1 MHMCICKAQ
10 LSVTISLIS
19 DSIVGYL
26 FSLFHLFAI
35 DASMWK
41 EAFEKAKRIVGS
53 ECEIYAGKSN
63 LEQKRIES
71 DSESSSDVSYSE
83 STDNEDQAKM
93 FKRTED
99 YDTISQPKDIEKE
112 ATEEKES
119 VTNEEKIINEITKL
133 KVKNEGEK

>member
-1 MHMCICKAQ
+1 M
-10 LSVTISLIS
+10 
-19 DSIVGYL
+19 
-26 FSLFHLFAI
+26 FAI

-41 EAFEKAKRIVGS
+41 EAFEKAKKIVGS

-63 LEQKRIES
+63 LEQKRVES

-83 STDNEDQAKM
+83 STDNEDQTKS

-99 YDTISQPKDIEKE
+99 CDAISQQKDAKKQT
-112 ATEEKES
+112 TEEKVV
-119 VTNEEKIINEITKL
+119 VTNEEKIIGEIAKL

>member
-1 MHMCICKAQ
+1 M
-10 LSVTISLIS
+10 
-19 DSIVGYL
+19 L
-26 FSLFHLFAI
+26 FYLFAI
-35 DASMWK
+35 DASIWK
-41 EAFEKAKRIVGS
+41 EAFEKAKKIVGS

-71 DSESSSDVSYSE
+71 DSETSSDVSYSE
-83 STDNEDQAKM
+83 STDNEDQTKS

-99 YDTISQPKDIEKE
+99 CDASPQQKDIKKE
-112 ATEEKES
+112 MTEEKDI

>member
-1 MHMCICKAQ
+1 M
-10 LSVTISLIS
+10 
-19 DSIVGYL
+19 
-26 FSLFHLFAI
+26 LFHLFSI

-63 LEQKRIES
+63 LEQKRVES

-99 YDTISQPKDIEKE
+99 CDTISHQKDIEKE
-112 ATEEKES
+112 ATEEKGS
-119 VTNEEKIINEITKL
+119 VTNEEKMISEITKL
-133 KVKNEGEK
+133 KVKNEDEK

>member
-1 MHMCICKAQ
+1 
-10 LSVTISLIS
+10 
-19 DSIVGYL
+19 
-26 FSLFHLFAI
+26 LFHLFPI

-63 LEQKRIES
+63 LEQKRVES

-99 YDTISQPKDIEKE
+99 CDTISQQKDIEKE
-112 ATEEKES
+112 TTEEKES